1 MARLGEIRWDLG
13 ARRLRKQWSEAFSTR
28 YLREDVT
35 SALSVALLAIP
46 LSLAIAL
53 ASGVP
58 PGIAL
63 VSAVVAGMIAAGF
76 GGTPLAV
83 TGPAAAMAVLVG
95 TVVEERGLGGLLVV
109 TMGAGLLQMLA
120 GVFGFGRFARLVPV
134 PVIEGFTAGI
144 GAIILVG
151 QLPRALG
158 LAPPPESHV
167 VDVITHIGELF
178 HETNLVALGVALGSL
193 GICMLAGRIHP
204 RMPGPLLAVLLPTLV
219 VSLAGLSLERIGHI
233 PGGFP
238 APALP
243 SGLDHFG
250 SYLSSIVMVFA
261 LASLESLLSSAAV
274 DKLARGERHDPDQEF
289 VGQGLANVGS
299 ALFGGMPT
307 TSVIAR
313 SALNV
318 HAGGKTRRAAF
329 LHALFVLTLV
339 LGASRWLALIPV
351 AALAGVLM
359 SIALRMLHPHSL
371 IALYKASRADAAVFM
386 VTFVLMV
393 ALDLIQGVQW
403 GLGAAFVVAAIWSTR
418 HHLQLHGLEAG
429 GLHRLT
435 IDGSLTFLSAIDF
448 DGLRSEAASLKPGES
463 VILDLSGVNH
473 ADASGAEHVAEFAR
487 YLLDRDVRVLLL
499 GMRDD
504 VKKRVLSYDEE
515 GRLADLCIESEAGV
529 ARVLGKGP
537 GNGRLSVG
545 VASYRR
551 VQLPRY
557 EALYRRL
564 ASSQSPHTLFITCAD
579 SRIVP
584 NLITSTDPGEL
595 FIMRNVGNMIPP
607 FSRREMPASA
617 AGVEY
622 AVGVLNVSDLVV
634 CGHSACGAIK
644 ALRHPD
650 TVPGHLPSLRAWLS
664 DASVRRLC
672 DHTPASVADDDV
684 ARMNTLLQLEHLRTY
699 EIVRQR
705 EATGELRLRAWF
717 FNVGTGD
724 LEMFDHTQQRWLNL
738 EGSAREP
745 AAPTDGAHH
754 ECEHGLLHDL
764 EAREAS

>member
-1 MARLGEIRWDLG
+1 MAFGEIRWDLG
-13 ARRLRKQWSEAFSTR
+13 ARRLRKQWAAVFSTR
-28 YLREDVT
+28 YLREDAT

-63 VSAVVAGMIAAGF
+63 VSAVVAGMIAATF

-95 TVVEERGLGGLLVV
+95 SVVEEHGLGGLLVV
-109 TMGAGLLQMLA
+109 TLGAGLLQVLA
-120 GVFGFGRFARLVPV
+120 GVLGFGRFARLVPA

-167 VDVITHIGELF
+167 VDVITHIGELL
-178 HETNLVALGVALGSL
+178 HETNLVALGVALASL
-193 GICMLAGRIHP
+193 AICLFAGRIHP
-204 RMPGPLLAVLLPTLV
+204 RMPGPLLAVVLPTVV
-219 VSLAGLSLERIGHI
+219 VSLAGFSLDSIGTI
-233 PGGFP
+233 PSGFP
-238 APALP
+238 APSLP
-243 SGLDHFG
+243 SGLDKLG
-250 SYLSSIVMVFA
+250 SYLSPILMVFA

-313 SALNV
+313 STLNV
-318 HAGGKTRRAAF
+318 AAGGKTRRAAF
-329 LHALFVLTLV
+329 LHSVFVLVLV
-339 LGASRWLALIPV
+339 LGATQWLALIPV

-359 SIALRMLHPHSL
+359 SIAFRMLHPHSL
-371 IALYKASRADAAVFM
+371 IALYKSSRADAAVFM

-435 IDGSLTFLSAIDF
+435 VEGSLTFLSAIDF
-448 DGLRSEAASLKPGES
+448 DELRGQVGSLKPGES
-463 VILDLSGVNH
+463 VLLDLSGVNH
-473 ADASGAEHVAEFAR
+473 ADASGAEQVAEFCR

-499 GMRDD
+499 GMRED
-504 VKKRVLSYDEE
+504 VQKRVLSYDDG
-515 GRLADLCIESEAGV
+515 GRLAELCIESEAGV
-529 ARVLGKGP
+529 ARVLGQGP

-557 EALYRRL
+557 EALYKRL

-584 NLITSTDPGEL
+584 NLITSTDPDEL

-622 AVGVLNVSDLVV
+622 AVGILKVSDVVV
-634 CGHSACGAIK
+634 CGHSGCGAIG
-644 ALRHPD
+644 ALRHPE
-650 TVPGHLPSLRAWLS
+650 TVPGHLHSLRAWLS
-664 DASVRRLC
+664 DASARKLC

-699 EIVRQR
+699 DIVRQR
-705 EATGELRLRAWF
+705 EAAGELRLRAWF
-717 FNVGTGD
+717 FDIGSGD
-724 LEMFDHTQQRWLNL
+724 IEMFDAAQKRWLHI
-738 EGSAREP
+738 EGTASER
-745 AAPTDGAHH
+745 PTDGARGGMADDVVH
-754 ECEHGLLHDL
+754 ELV
-764 EAREAS
+764 AREAS